1 MIYFLFLYLSIY
13 LSEFDMSYVS
23 QDNKRILPWLDLDL
37 EVNINSPVKSRLLP
51 PALHGS
57 NKQFR
62 RKWKWLI
69 FIFLLD
75 YGSNTLNTRT
85 FSKLFSAFIC
95 VIHLQESWKN
105 TLVKYI
111 ITFSNLSA
119 NKHLGAEIMINYQ
132 RTFIWTLLL
141 FHRHLLSTRQ
151 GYSIKEYRV
160 YFLTCMA

>member
-1 MIYFLFLYLSIY
+1 
-13 LSEFDMSYVS
+13 MSYVS

-51 PALHGS
+51 PAFHGS

-69 FIFLLD
+69 FIFLQD
-75 YGSNTLNTRT
+75 YASNTLNTRT

-95 VIHLQESWKN
+95 VTHLQESWKN

-141 FHRHLLSTRQ
+141 FHRHLPSTRQ